1 MADANSTRMTRE
13 EYRQSVRDGAEGNFV
28 CINCKLPS
36 YRRISGTNKSK
47 GIENKYCCMACRVE
61 HSAMLREQRRIEL
74 EQQRLAYLPVK
85 KEIQAIRRLGNS
97 TYKPTKKI
105 CNCKKCCAEFIAPLG
120 GGKHKQLC
128 DKCIGENR
136 KESKR
141 SEKAK
146 RRAIIKGVNAESVK
160 PFVVFD
166 RDRWHCKLCGCK
178 TPKSKRGTYDDD
190 APELDHIVPI
200 SKGGQHTYLNTQC
213 ACRKCNQIKSDRPLG
228 QMLLIG

>member
-1 MADANSTRMTRE
+1 MADAHSTRMTRE
-13 EYRQSVRDGAEGNFV
+13 EYRRSVRDGAEGNFV
-28 CINCKLPS
+28 CINCKRPS

-61 HSAMLREQRRIEL
+61 HSAKLAEQA
-74 EQQRLAYLPVK
+74 RLVAAYVK
-85 KEIQAIRRLGNS
+85 EEIRGIRRLGKS
-97 TYKPTKKI
+97 KYKPTKKR
-105 CNCKKCCAEFIAPLG
+105 CYCRKCGAGYVATLG
-120 GGKHKQLC
+120 GGLHKQLC

-178 TPKSKRGTYDDD
+178 TPKSKRGTYDD